1 MKPGW
6 AAPRG
11 ALPLVPGQNVDGHI
25 ESAMGK
31 MRDGR
36 THDDSD
42 KDNNGK
48 SSSADR
54 CSQTPT
60 PRAEQFRHA
69 VLFNSHNNP
78 TKLQEMLRTLQ
89 QQSISGR
96 RRLSSWAAVLR

>member
-36 THDDSD
+36 TQDDSD